1 MNTRLHIG
9 DEIKEW
15 IGNQKRSV
23 AWLAEEIGY
32 DPSDLRKLLNH
43 GRINPK
49 ILRAISD
56 VTGIDFIAHNL
67 EKYADLQH
75 YAIYHPKI
83 W

>member
-1 MNTRLHIG
+1 MKTKSHIG

-15 IGNQKRSV
+15 LYNQKRSIT
-23 AWLAEEIGY
+23 WLAEEIGY
-32 DPSDLRKLLNH
+32 DPSNLSKLLSH

-49 ILRAISD
+49 ILRDISD
-56 VTGIDFIAHNL
+56 IIGIDFIAHNL